1 VKTGFKVCLSN
12 ATCSSTTWGIGALQA
27 CHPSE
32 VHHTALAL
40 GTLLRRA
47 EEGYRGAWEQA
58 GVDVDGPMGAYS
70 PTPASAGDAFAAR
83 HGYILLQKDVH
94 SLGSAA
100 TAALRREGV
109 GEVELYKLNPVYP

>member
-1 VKTGFKVCLSN
+1 M
-12 ATCSSTTWGIGALQA
+12 
-27 CHPSE
+27 
-32 VHHTALAL
+32 HHTALAL

-109 GEVELYKLNPVYP
+109 GEVGLYKLNPVYP